1 MKVVRFISK
10 KEILQCL
17 NNCRIRVGM
26 RNEIRM
32 RNGRRMRMISFFFAF
47 SFCSLAQDIHFS
59 QFDQAMLWQ
68 NSAQVGAFN
77 GQFRFAAN
85 QRNQWRS
92 VTTPYQTFGFSAE
105 AREFIPTKLWSFGLN
120 AGSDIA
126 GDSRFR
132 TSQVQ
137 LHAARALY
145 KPNDS
150 LEIRGGGSF
159 GITSRGFDP
168 SALVYDS
175 QWNGLSF
182 DPTLSTNETFANT
195 SLVYPSVGLAFFIL
209 KQQNKFQWNAG
220 YALHNITRPRQSFK
234 DNNAVVL
241 DRRHSVQAS
250 ARMPINELYEVEA
263 LSLFQLQGKMKELVF
278 GSRVYCK
285 LPSEQWENQRLFAG
299 IHRRFRDAA
308 WFEIGA
314 EYNEWRVGMSY
325 DLNTSTLRTASRG
338 RGGLEFSLVYIVP
351 PKLKHG
357 ILKKVCIPYY

>member
-1 MKVVRFISK
+1 
-10 KEILQCL
+10 
-17 NNCRIRVGM
+17 M
-26 RNEIRM
+26 RNDIKM
-32 RNGRRMRMISFFFAF
+32 RNGKRMIMLAFLFTFSSCSF
-47 SFCSLAQDIHFS
+47 AQDIHFS

-120 AGSDIA
+120 AGSDVA

-132 TSQVQ
+132 TSQLQ
-137 LHAARALY
+137 LHAAHTLY

-182 DPTLSTNETFANT
+182 DPNLSNNEIYATTAR
-195 SLVYPSVGLAFFIL
+195 VYPSVGLAVFIQ
-209 KQQNKFQWNAG
+209 KQESTFRWNAG
-220 YALHNITRPRQSFK
+220 YSLNNITRPRQSFM
-234 DNNAVVL
+234 DNDAVVL
-241 DRRHSVQAS
+241 DMRHALQAS
-250 ARMPINELYEVEA
+250 ARMSINKLYEVEA
-263 LSLFQLQGKMKELVF
+263 LSLFQLQGKMKELVL
-278 GSRVYCK
+278 GSRVYYK
-285 LPSEQWENQRLFAG
+285 LPSEKWESQRVFAG
-299 IHRRFRDAA
+299 IHGRFRDAA
-308 WFEIGA
+308 WIEIGA

-325 DLNTSTLRTASRG
+325 DMNTSTLRPASTG
-338 RGGLEFSLVYIVP
+338 RGGFEFSIVYIVP

-357 ILKKVCIPYY
+357 TLKKVCVPYY

>member
-1 MKVVRFISK
+1 MKVVKFISK
-10 KEILQCL
+10 REILQCL
-17 NNCRIRVGM
+17 NDIRM
-26 RNEIRM
+26 KSKNRM
-32 RNGRRMRMISFFFAF
+32 RNRMRMRMLAFFFAF
-47 SFCSLAQDIHFS
+47 TYCSFAQDIHFS

-105 AREFIPTKLWSFGLN
+105 AKELNAKLWSFGLN
-120 AGSDIA
+120 AGSDVA

-137 LHAARALY
+137 LHAAHSLY

-175 QWNGLSF
+175 QWNGMSF
-182 DPTLSTNETFANT
+182 DPSLSNNETYSTTARI
-195 SLVYPSVGLAFFIL
+195 YPSVGLAVCIQ
-209 KQQNKFQWNAG
+209 KQENKLRWNAG
-220 YALHNITRPRQSFK
+220 YSLNNITRPKQSFK

-241 DRRHSVQAS
+241 DMRHTLQAS
-250 ARMPINELYEVEA
+250 ARIPINQMFEMEGV
-263 LSLFQLQGKMKELVF
+263 SLFQLQGKMKELVL
-278 GSRVYCK
+278 GSRAYCK
-285 LPSEQWENQRLFAG
+285 LPSEIWENQRVFAG
-299 IHRRFRDAA
+299 IHGRFRDAA
-308 WFEIGA
+308 WFELGA
-314 EYNEWRVGMSY
+314 EYNEWRVGLSY
-325 DLNTSTLRTASRG
+325 DLNTSSLRTASTG
-338 RGGLEFSLVYIVP
+338 KGGLEFSIVYIVP
-351 PKLKHG
+351 PKLKQG
-357 ILKKVCIPYY
+357 TLKKVCIPYY

>member
-1 MKVVRFISK
+1 MSIFV
-10 KEILQCL
+10 CL
-17 NNCRIRVGM
+17 FV
-26 RNEIRM
+26 
-32 RNGRRMRMISFFFAF
+32 F
-47 SFCSLAQDIHFS
+47 SGIFSRPLAQDIHFS

-105 AREFIPTKLWSFGLN
+105 AKEFNAKLWSFGLN
-120 AGSDIA
+120 AGSDVA

-137 LHAARALY
+137 LHASHSLY

-175 QWNGLSF
+175 QWNGMSF
-182 DPTLSTNETFANT
+182 DPTLSNNETYAT
-195 SLVYPSVGLAFFIL
+195 TARIYPSVGLAVFIQ
-209 KQQNKFQWNAG
+209 KQQSKLRWNLG
-220 YALHNITRPRQSFK
+220 YSLSNLTRPKQSFK
-234 DNNAVVL
+234 DNNEVVL
-241 DRRHSVQAS
+241 DVRHSAQAS
-250 ARMPINELYEVEA
+250 ARMPLNDQFTLEV
-263 LSLFQLQGKMKELVF
+263 LSLFQSQGKLKELVL
-278 GSRVYCK
+278 GSRTYYK
-285 LPSEQWENQRLFAG
+285 LPSEKWENQRVFIG
-299 IHRRFRDAA
+299 VHGRFRDAA
-308 WFEIGA
+308 WLELGA

-325 DLNTSTLRTASRG
+325 DLNTSTLRSASTG
-338 RGGLEFSLVYIVP
+338 KGGFEFSIMYIVP
-351 PKLKHG
+351 PKLKQG
-357 ILKKVCIPYY
+357 TLKKVCVPYY

>member
-1 MKVVRFISK
+1 M
-10 KEILQCL
+10 LA
-17 NNCRIRVGM
+17 
-26 RNEIRM
+26 
-32 RNGRRMRMISFFFAF
+32 FFFAF
-47 SFCSLAQDIHFS
+47 TCYSFAQDIHFS

-105 AREFIPTKLWSFGLN
+105 AREFRTKQWSFGLN
-120 AGSDIA
+120 AGSDVA

-137 LHAARALY
+137 LHVGHTLY

-182 DPTLSTNETFANT
+182 DPSLSSNETYATNA
-195 SLVYPSVGLAFFIL
+195 LVYPALGLALFIQ
-209 KQQNKFQWNAG
+209 KQERVFHWNFG
-220 YALHNITRPRQSFK
+220 YSINNLTRPKQNFT
-234 DNNAVVL
+234 DNNAVML
-241 DRRHSVQAS
+241 DVRHAAQAS
-250 ARMPINELYEVEA
+250 ARVPWNDQFDIEL
-263 LSLFQLQGKMKELVF
+263 LSLFQLQGKMKELVL
-278 GSRVYCK
+278 GSRVYYK
-285 LPSEQWENQRLFAG
+285 LQSEKWMKQCVFAG
-299 IHRRFRDAA
+299 IHGRYRDAA
-308 WFEIGA
+308 WLEIGI
-314 EYNEWRVGMSY
+314 EYNEWRVGVSY
-325 DLNTSTLRTASRG
+325 DLNTSTLRPASTG
-338 RGGLEFSLVYIVP
+338 RGGLEFSVVYIVP

-357 ILKKVCIPYY
+357 TLKKVCVPYY

>member
-1 MKVVRFISK
+1 
-10 KEILQCL
+10 
-17 NNCRIRVGM
+17 
-26 RNEIRM
+26 M
-32 RNGRRMRMISFFFAF
+32 RNGMRMRMLAFFFALSYC
-47 SFCSLAQDIHFS
+47 SFAQDIHFS

-105 AREFIPTKLWSFGLN
+105 AKDIGTKLWSFGLN
-120 AGSDIA
+120 AGSDVA

-137 LHAARALY
+137 LHGAHTLY

-175 QWNGLSF
+175 QWNGMSF
-182 DPTLSTNETFANT
+182 DPTLSNNETYAT
-195 SLVYPSVGLAFFIL
+195 TARIYPSVGLAVFIQ
-209 KQQNKFQWNAG
+209 KQQNKFRWNAG
-220 YALHNITRPRQSFK
+220 YSLNNITRPKQSFK

-241 DRRHSVQAS
+241 DVRHAIQAS
-250 ARMPINELYEVEA
+250 ARIPLNSQYEVEA
-263 LSLFQLQGKMKELVF
+263 LSLFQLQGKMKELVL

-285 LPSEQWENQRLFAG
+285 LSSEKWENQRVFAG
-299 IHRRFRDAA
+299 VHGRFRDAG
-308 WFEIGA
+308 WFEMGA

-325 DLNTSTLRTASRG
+325 DLNTSTLRPASTG
-338 RGGLEFSLVYIVP
+338 RGGLEFSIVYIVP

-357 ILKKVCIPYY
+357 TLKKVCVPYY

>member
-1 MKVVRFISK
+1 MI
-10 KEILQCL
+10 E
-17 NNCRIRVGM
+17 
-26 RNEIRM
+26 RM
-32 RNGRRMRMISFFFAF
+32 RNRKSKRMRTLACLFAIF
-47 SFCSLAQDIHFS
+47 VFCSGSFAQDIHFS

-105 AREFIPTKLWSFGLN
+105 AREFNEKPWSFGLN
-120 AGSDIA
+120 AGSDVA

-137 LHAARALY
+137 LQAAHTLY

-150 LEIRGGGSF
+150 LEIRGGASF

-175 QWNGLSF
+175 QWNGMSF
-182 DPTLSTNETFANT
+182 DPSLNTNETYAT
-195 SLVYPSVGLAFFIL
+195 TARIYPSIGLAFFIQ
-209 KQQNKFQWNAG
+209 KQEYNFRWNAG
-220 YALHNITRPRQSFK
+220 YSLSNITRPRQSFK

-241 DRRHSVQAS
+241 DMRHSVQAS
-250 ARMPINELYEVEA
+250 GRMPLNEMYEVEV
-263 LSLFQLQGKMKELVF
+263 LSLFQVQGKMKELVF
-278 GSRVYCK
+278 GSRVYGK
-285 LPSEQWENQRLFAG
+285 LPSEKWENQSLFAG
-299 IHRRFRDAA
+299 AHGRFHDAA
-308 WFEIGA
+308 WFELGV
-314 EYNEWRVGMSY
+314 EYNEWRVGISY
-325 DLNTSTLRTASRG
+325 DLNTSTLRPASTG
-338 RGGLEFSLVYIVP
+338 KGGMEFSVVYVVP

-357 ILKKVCIPYY
+357 TLKKVCIPYY

>member
-1 MKVVRFISK
+1 MI
-10 KEILQCL
+10 E
-17 NNCRIRVGM
+17 
-26 RNEIRM
+26 RM
-32 RNGRRMRMISFFFAF
+32 RNGKRMRKSKLACLFALF
-47 SFCSLAQDIHFS
+47 VFCSRSIAQDIHFS

-105 AREFIPTKLWSFGLN
+105 AKEFNAKPWSFGLN
-120 AGSDIA
+120 AGSDVA

-132 TSQVQ
+132 TSQVH
-137 LHAARALY
+137 LHAAHTLY

-182 DPTLSTNETFANT
+182 DPNLANNEIYATTAR
-195 SLVYPSVGLAFFIL
+195 VYPSIGLAVFIQ
-209 KQQNKFQWNAG
+209 KQENEFRWNAG
-220 YALHNITRPRQSFK
+220 YSLNNITRPRQSFM
-234 DNNAVVL
+234 DNDAIVL
-241 DRRHSVQAS
+241 DMRHAIQAS
-250 ARMPINELYEVEA
+250 ARVSINQLYEVEV
-263 LSLFQLQGKMKELVF
+263 LSLFQIQGKMKELVF
-278 GSRVYCK
+278 GPRVYYK
-285 LPSEQWENQRLFAG
+285 LPSEKWENQRVFAG
-299 IHRRFRDAA
+299 IHGRFRDAA
-308 WFEIGA
+308 WIEMGV

-325 DLNTSTLRTASRG
+325 DLNTSTLRPASTG
-338 RGGLEFSLVYIVP
+338 RGGLEFSIVYIVP

-357 ILKKVCIPYY
+357 TLKKVCVPYY